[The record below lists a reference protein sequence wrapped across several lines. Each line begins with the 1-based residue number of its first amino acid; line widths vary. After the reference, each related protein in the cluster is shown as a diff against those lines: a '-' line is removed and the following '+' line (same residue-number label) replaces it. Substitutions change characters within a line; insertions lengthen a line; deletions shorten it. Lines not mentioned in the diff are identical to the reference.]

1 MTQLFLEISVH
12 SGDMSNILILS
23 QEYYEIQGIKMLFN
37 YLTDTPVA
45 PLQRDLVEIE
55 EPLCGD
61 VSSLLVRC

>member
-1 MTQLFLEISVH
+1 
-12 SGDMSNILILS
+12 MSNILLLS